1 MTAKGSGSRF
11 NTGKN
16 VNNITVSELLQTV
29 ASHPNIFLETS
40 PIRFL
45 CKIIEI
51 LSLVLLILN
60 EILI

>member
-29 ASHPNIFLETS
+29 ALHQNIFFES
-40 PIRFL
+40 
-45 CKIIEI
+45 I
-51 LSLVLLILN
+51 LF
-60 EILI
+60 

>member
-29 ASHPNIFLETS
+29 ASHPNIFFETS